1 MRRRP
6 WLTVGVA
13 VIVVGAY
20 IVVALLYAAGGR
32 STSIEQAPLPEP
44 GAVEVEFAPIA
55 LDGPAERL
63 RIDVHV
69 DAPDSVIDQA
79 DGITVTTPLTV
90 VITPVDGS
98 QSVVLGPGDLAH
110 TTKTVETTVTG
121 AIENWPFDRYVGELA
136 VFAYIEVDDVKQ
148 AIPVTLHW
156 AGYISGWDFRVV
168 EDYSQDL
175 GELELPSGASPL
187 GAIVI
192 DAKRSGSTFAFG
204 FLLLGVMAVIPVLV
218 LFVALRAYTGRRRV
232 EATLMSWMGAMLFA
246 TIPLRNFLPGSPPIG
261 AWIDFL
267 IVLWVIVA
275 LVAGLAIYVMAWNRW
290 GTPALPPTHP
300 ESMDQPHMHQPPTPP
315 APTRR

>member
-1 MRRRP
+1 VIAV
-6 WLTVGVA
+6 LTA
-13 VIVVGAY
+13 VVIAAY
-20 IVVALLYAAGGR
+20 VVVALLYAAGGR

-63 RIDVHV
+63 SLDVHV
-69 DAPDSVIDQA
+69 DAPDSVIDQT
-79 DGITVTTPLTV
+79 DGITVNAPLTV
-90 VITPVDGS
+90 VITPIDGT
-98 QSVVLGPGDLAH
+98 QSVVLGAGDLAH
-110 TTKTVETTVTG
+110 TTKTVQTTVTG

-136 VFAYIEVDDVKQ
+136 VFAFTTFDGEKQ
-148 AIPVTLHW
+148 AVPVTLHW

-175 GELELPSGASPL
+175 GELKLPSGATPL

-204 FLLLGVMAVIPVLV
+204 FLLLGVMVVIPVLV
-218 LFVALRAYTGRRRV
+218 LFVAIRAFSGRRKV

-246 TIPLRNFLPGSPPIG
+246 TIPLRAFLPGSPPIG

-290 GTPALPPTHP
+290 GSPAVG
-300 ESMDQPHMHQPPTPP
+300 EADRGD
-315 APTRR
+315 AARRD